1 MCIFLTKYHFA
12 ISDYYTAFVTD
23 ADAKT
28 YIDAVKSCRS
38 KGGDIAM
45 PESAEDNQKILDVVE
60 RDGGAD
66 FVWIGVQVIF

>member
-1 MCIFLTKYHFA
+1 MCIFPNKHLFA
-12 ISDYYTAFVTD
+12 ITDIYTVLLEAE
-23 ADAKT
+23 T
-28 YIDAVKSCRS
+28 YIDAVKSCRT